1 MNRFVRQKKKTL
13 TTATVIII
21 MEDLATTV
29 VPIQIMEVHLIIMV
43 ETQIMEEVQIIMVE
57 TQIIME
63 ETRTTM
69 EETQTIMEAILVRQA
84 DLQSMTLSH
93 QKLFQHLKEVM
104 IILLLFWGQRW
115 VLWLF

>member
-1 MNRFVRQKKKTL
+1 
-13 TTATVIII
+13 
-21 MEDLATTV
+21 
-29 VPIQIMEVHLIIMV
+29 
-43 ETQIMEEVQIIMVE
+43 
-57 TQIIME
+57 
-63 ETRTTM
+63 
-69 EETQTIMEAILVRQA
+69 MEAILVRQA